1 MRIVVRGRYSS
12 GKFATFRTGRGFAQ
26 VCYNR
31 ELWFGEFSLM
41 GKFKAGLQKL
51 AMTMG
56 GGGLFLIA
64 FFDSSVLS
72 FPLVTDGLM
81 IELSV
86 SHPQRMP
93 YYATMAAVGSL
104 AGCIWLYLLAKKGG
118 EAYFHRHGGKA
129 AAKAREWV
137 EKNAFL
143 TVFLPGV
150 LPPPCPFKPFV
161 LAEGVFQV
169 PLRTFV
175 LALLLGR
182 GLRYFGEGYLAV
194 RYGDAA
200 MHMLAAHS
208 LVFVLSV
215 VAVVAVLY
223 FVVRV
228 VFHHPQAT
236 E

>member
-1 MRIVVRGRYSS
+1 
-12 GKFATFRTGRGFAQ
+12 
-26 VCYNR
+26 
-31 ELWFGEFSLM
+31 M

-81 IELSV
+81 IELSI
-86 SHPQRMP
+86 SHPHRMP
-93 YYATMAAVGSL
+93 YYAAMAAVGSL

-129 AAKAREWV
+129 AAKARHWV

-143 TVFLPGV
+143 AVFLPGV

-200 MHMLAAHS
+200 LHMVAAHS
-208 LVFVLSV
+208 LVFILSV

-223 FVVRV
+223 FVGRV
-228 VFHHPQAT
+228 LFHHPQAA

>member
-1 MRIVVRGRYSS
+1 
-12 GKFATFRTGRGFAQ
+12 
-26 VCYNR
+26 
-31 ELWFGEFSLM
+31 M
-41 GKFKAGLQKL
+41 GKFKAALQTF

-86 SHPQRMP
+86 SHPNRMP
-93 YYATMAAVGSL
+93 YYAAMAALGSL

-118 EAYFHRHGGKA
+118 EAYFHRHGGA
-129 AAKAREWV
+129 VAAKARKWV
-137 EKNAFL
+137 ERNAFL

-169 PLRTFV
+169 PMRTFV

-182 GLRYFGEGYLAV
+182 GLRYFGEGYLAI

-200 MHMLAAHS
+200 MHMLAAHG
-208 LVFVLSV
+208 VAFVLSIIG
-215 VAVVAVLY
+215 VVAVLY
-223 FVVRV
+223 LANRLLFR
-228 VFHHPQAT
+228 HAEPA